1 MNVRRCVCKGLWNLH
16 PSTIF
21 RLEFGAVPTVFLLV
35 CHFDAYDGIMFAV
48 VLQIMY
54 CVYHQLIRRMTNA
67 VTGELCLTQSSSN
80 GRLILTQ
87 CVSNGSFPSVINMEH
102 KTEYHFKMYFA
113 KCLFHY

>member
-16 PSTIF
+16 PSTVF
-21 RLEFGAVPTVFLLV
+21 RLEFGTVPTVFLFV

-67 VTGELCLTQSSSN
+67 VTGE
-80 GRLILTQ
+80 
-87 CVSNGSFPSVINMEH
+87 
-102 KTEYHFKMYFA
+102 
-113 KCLFHY
+113 